1 MACNW
6 ASGSFVAIALG
17 AYQLCQRRRAIE
29 KDGIR
34 RAVEV
39 LDKKQAMKAM
49 QEQASKGEKGAPQAT
64 STIPKA
70 IDPTGPPGSTATGT
84 SAPGGMAAQNSQERQ
99 GVSFWQS
106 FKFW

>member
-6 ASGSFVAIALG
+6 ASGSFVTIALG

-39 LDKKQAMKAM
+39 LDKKQAMKNM
-49 QEQASKGEKGAPQAT
+49 QEQAAKGEKGAPQAT
-64 STIPKA
+64 STITKA
-70 IDPTGPPGSTATGT
+70 IDPTGPPGSTATG
-84 SAPGGMAAQNSQERQ
+84 SSIPGGIAGQSPQDKQ
-99 GVSFWQS
+99 GVSFWQT

>member
-49 QEQASKGEKGAPQAT
+49 QEQAKGGNGVPQAT
-64 STIPKA
+64 TTATKA
-70 IDPTGPPGSTATGT
+70 IDPTGPPGSTATGA
-84 SAPGGMAAQNSQERQ
+84 SAPGGIAAQNSQNGQ
-99 GVSFWQS
+99 GVSIWQT

>member
-6 ASGSFVAIALG
+6 ASGSFVGISLF

-49 QEQASKGEKGAPQAT
+49 QEQATKGEKGAPSAT
-64 STIPKA
+64 PVNSKA
-70 IDPTGPPGSTATGT
+70 IDPTGPPGSTATG
-84 SAPGGMAAQNSQERQ
+84 SSVPGGMAAQSPQERQ
-99 GVSFWQS
+99 DVSFWQS

>member
-6 ASGSFVAIALG
+6 ASGSFVGISLV

-49 QEQASKGEKGAPQAT
+49 QEQASQGTNGAPQAT
-64 STIPKA
+64 STVSKA

-84 SAPGGMAAQNSQERQ
+84 SSPGGMAAEKSQEKQ
-99 GVSFWQS
+99 GVSFWS
-106 FKFW
+106 TFKFW